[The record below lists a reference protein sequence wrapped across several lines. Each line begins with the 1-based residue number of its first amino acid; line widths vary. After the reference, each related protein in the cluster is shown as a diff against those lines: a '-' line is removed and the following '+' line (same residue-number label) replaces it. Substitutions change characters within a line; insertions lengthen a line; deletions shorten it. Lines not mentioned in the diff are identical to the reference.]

1 MVPKSI
7 TVTEFMMKLSMLKD
21 ISKKDQAASLVS
33 LKHRKIVS
41 NAITMEELYNQCKDE
56 DGYLYLKLE
65 PSNPF

>member
-41 NAITMEELYNQCKDE
+41 NAITMEELYNQCKD
-56 DGYLYLKLE
+56 
-65 PSNPF
+65 